1 MRQTVFAVLC
11 IGCLLSCQSGPAIS
25 IKQVG
30 KIARGWHGEILT
42 TIDQSYAGW
51 DVEIGDADNDGRNEI
66 LTTGCPNSQLYLLKK
81 ADSGWKST
89 LLADSLAQDFPAMG
103 LAVKVVDL
111 NQDGKNEVILGTGQE
126 LGGVPFL
133 YTFTID
139 NSRITHNVF
148 SRPEWNKSSF
158 THNLAAYD
166 LDGDGLLEVFSAY
179 CGNGEIIRYDVDSTL
194 SRIDARLLHKLSG
207 SGEESL
213 IMDVDNDGQ
222 VEYITSNSF
231 RHGAAQMEIYEFDPA
246 GELVLP
252 PRIVIKGY
260 DGKGCFYAS
269 AMVGDVDNDGRNE
282 LMVGWKEKQDV
293 NNGTIL
299 GYRIDEAATPI
310 YTFAYEDPELDL
322 SYFEKMMVVADADND
337 GKNDL
342 VVSTRGDEM
351 SERIT
356 SKHYGHVFMYQVDGS
371 HAIHKIL
378 LMDFDDQHVESS
390 WVAVGDADND
400 GRNEVVLATG
410 KGDRTKAGTSFVV
423 LLEKE

>member
-1 MRQTVFAVLC
+1 MRHIVFAVLC
-11 IGCLLSCQSGPAIS
+11 AGCLLSCQPNPSVTLKEIGAVA
-25 IKQVG
+25 K
-30 KIARGWHGEILT
+30 GWHGEMLT
-42 TIDQSYAGW
+42 TINQSYAGW

-66 LTTGCPNSQLYLLKK
+66 LTTGCPHSQLQMLKK
-81 ADSGWKST
+81 DKTDWKTT
-89 LLADSLAQDFPAMG
+89 LLADNLAQSFPGMG

-111 NQDGKNEVILGTGQE
+111 NMDGKNEVMLGTGHE
-126 LGGVPFL
+126 TGTIPFF
-133 YTFTID
+133 YVFNID
-139 NSRITHNVF
+139 NNRIVHTVS
-148 SRPEWNKSSF
+148 SRPEWNKSSY
-158 THNLAAYD
+158 THDLAAYD
-166 LDGDGLLEVFSAY
+166 LDHDGLMEAISAY

-213 IMDVDNDGQ
+213 IIDVDNDGE

-231 RHGAAQMEIYEFDPA
+231 RHGAAQMEIYEFDQS

-269 AMVGDVDNDGRNE
+269 AIVGDVDNDNRNE
-282 LMVGWKEKQDV
+282 LIIGWKEKQDV
-293 NNGTIL
+293 NKGTIL

-322 SYFEKMMVVADADND
+322 SYFEKMLVVADADND
-337 GKNDL
+337 GHNDL

-356 SKHYGHVFMYQVDGS
+356 SKHYGHVFMYQVGTS
-371 HAIHKIL
+371 HNINKTL
-378 LMDFDDQHVESS
+378 LVDFNDQHVESS

-400 GRNEVVLATG
+400 GKNEVVLATG
-410 KGDRTKAGTSFVV
+410 RGDRTKAGTSFVV
-423 LLEKE
+423 LLKKE